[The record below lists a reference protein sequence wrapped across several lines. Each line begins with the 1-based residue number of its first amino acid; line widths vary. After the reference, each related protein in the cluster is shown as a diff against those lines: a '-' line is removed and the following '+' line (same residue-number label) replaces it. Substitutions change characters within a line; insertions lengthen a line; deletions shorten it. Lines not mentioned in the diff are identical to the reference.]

1 LLDAPADQVPVAAL
15 DLETTGLKSSGD
27 RVVEAAVVRLDPGG
41 ILRQRSFLINPGH
54 PIPKPSIDVHGITDG
69 MVDGAPSFIAVLPR
83 LTPLI
88 EGAVLIAHNA
98 PFDIG
103 FIEAECSRHGLTP
116 PVPMAVVDTL
126 QLARKVFKQPR
137 CGLGSLAERIGLPL
151 PGAHRAL
158 ADARAALVLYQTMIR
173 QAEPGRIPSTREL
186 LDSVASSE
194 DIRGALVD
202 AHSTD
207 QRVIIDYASYK
218 AQGELSVL
226 RTITIRSLSA
236 QKVTAYCHLRQD
248 ERTFRID
255 RIRRVVKTEE
265 AVTAPPNHPS

>member
-1 LLDAPADQVPVAAL
+1 MLDAPADQVPVAAL
-15 DLETTGLKSSGD
+15 DLETTGLESTGD
-27 RVVEAAVVRLDPGG
+27 RVIEAAVVRLDPDGV
-41 ILRQRSFLINPGH
+41 LRQRSFLINPGH
-54 PIPKPSIDVHGITDG
+54 PIPPPSIEVHGITDA
-69 MVDGAPSFIAVLPR
+69 MVDGAPSFTAVLPR

-103 FIEAECSRHGLTP
+103 FIDAECSRRGLSS
-116 PVPMAVVDTL
+116 PVPLAVVDTL

-186 LDSVASSE
+186 LNSVAISE
-194 DIRGALVD
+194 DIRGALAA
-202 AHSTD
+202 AH
-207 QRVIIDYASYK
+207 RMARPVVIDYSSYQS
-218 AQGELSVL
+218 QGELSAL
-226 RTITIRSLSA
+226 RTITIRSVGA
-236 QKVTAYCHLRQD
+236 QKVVAYCHLRQD
-248 ERTFRID
+248 ERTFRLD
-255 RIRRVVKTEE
+255 RIRRVLETEE
-265 AVTAPPNHPS
+265 VVTAPPAQPS